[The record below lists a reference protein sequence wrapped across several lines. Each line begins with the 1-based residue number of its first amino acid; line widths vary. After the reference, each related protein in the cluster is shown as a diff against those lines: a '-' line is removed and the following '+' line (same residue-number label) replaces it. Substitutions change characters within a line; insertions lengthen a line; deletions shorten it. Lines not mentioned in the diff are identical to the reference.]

1 MDYRSNTR
9 FTLMISRLR
18 GLGFVLALIGMVF
31 VAAGAFAFI
40 KTQEGYK
47 SLNAF
52 SAAQDV
58 QLTYNDK
65 GQLADA
71 KGDTEEAQGIM
82 ALLTK
87 DWGYPVAT
95 SELDPN
101 DPIVNTASEYMYQM
115 ATIAY
120 HTLHST
126 VTVVLTEAVE
136 YKGKTYAAGSYDVA
150 IDGRYFSQLDR
161 SDPLEGPARTQAW
174 SATPHA
180 LIAELGVGTATASAL
195 QLALALAALMGGLG
209 GTLILT
215 GAGLVWATRP
225 ETQPVPVLR
234 TAALPA

>member
-1 MDYRSNTR
+1 MVG
-9 FTLMISRLR
+9 RLR
-18 GLGFVLALIGMVF
+18 GLGIVLGLIGIAF

-65 GQLADA
+65 GQLVDR
-71 KGDTEEAQGIM
+71 GETEEAQAIM

-87 DWGYPVAT
+87 DWGYPVAN
-95 SELDPN
+95 SELDPK

-126 VTVVLTEAVE
+126 VTVVLTEPVD
-136 YKGKTYAAGSYDVA
+136 YNGKTYAAGSYDVA

-174 SATPHA
+174 SATAHA
-180 LIAELGVGTATASAL
+180 LIGELGVGTATASTL
-195 QLALALAALMGGLG
+195 QLALALAGLLAGLG
-209 GTLILT
+209 GTLMLT

-234 TAALPA
+234 PASVEA

>member
-1 MDYRSNTR
+1 
-9 FTLMISRLR
+9 MISRLR

-40 KTQEGYK
+40 KTQEGYR

-58 QLTYNDK
+58 RLTYNDK
-65 GQLADA
+65 GELANPA
-71 KGDTEEAQGIM
+71 GDTKEAQAIM

-95 SELDPN
+95 SELDPK
-101 DPIVNTASEYMYQM
+101 DPIVNTATEYMYQM

-126 VTVVLTEAVE
+126 VTVVLTEPVD
-136 YKGKTYAAGSYDVA
+136 YNGKTYAAGSYDVP

-161 SDPLEGPARTQAW
+161 SDPLDGPARTQAW

-195 QLALALAALMGGLG
+195 QLALALAGLLGGLG

-225 ETQPVPVLR
+225 ETEPIPVLR
-234 TAALPA
+234 AAILAA